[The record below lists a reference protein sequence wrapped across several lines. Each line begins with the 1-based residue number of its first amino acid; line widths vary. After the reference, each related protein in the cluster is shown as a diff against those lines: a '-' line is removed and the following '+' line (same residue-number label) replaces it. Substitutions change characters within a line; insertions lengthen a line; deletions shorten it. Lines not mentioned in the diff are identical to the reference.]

1 MKYKIL
7 GKTDLKV
14 SELGFGC
21 QSLGGGLYHR
31 DDKES
36 IRTLQKA
43 FDYGINFYDVSDH
56 HSLGNSEKL
65 LGKAFKDRRDK
76 VILTSKAGLMYS
88 QAGIFALKMRSLARP
103 ISSFL
108 QPIKNSLHYFRAT
121 QLHFNYSDD
130 YITQAVEKM
139 RKVLSTMNFPRDYAY
154 DFSGDY
160 EKTVRNQKQFSF
172 AILLTIVLI
181 YLVLASLFESYMQP
195 VLIMFAI
202 PLSIIGVALLLW
214 ITKKSISLGVW
225 IGIMILFGRVV
236 NGSIILVEKIN
247 TRRHGKNTILK
258 PLIGSCKERFQSIS
272 ITTTAIVLG
281 LIPMIISKDE
291 ASDMWKSLALTVVG
305 GEITGTTLTLFLVPM
320 AYLNLDKLTNYLT
333 MLSDKLSKQIEEF
346 MKTVSENVM
355 TLIKRK
361 KNKIQP
367 ASSVK

>member
-130 YITQAVEKM
+130 YITQAVEKSLIRLQTDYLDLFQLYKPSSQIIERGDFIETLEKLKTQGKIRYYGITCLTIEDALLCLKFSGISSIQVAVSLIDQEAIDKLIPRVKEKNLGFISRHPRAIGLLTKNHDDIM
-139 RKVLSTMNFPRDYAY
+139 GDSSAFPRKEYEERKEKAFKFQFLVKKDRTIAQASIQFVLQLDGISVVLPRAVNRDELDENVGALFAQPLSTDELMR
-154 DFSGDY
+154 
-160 EKTVRNQKQFSF
+160 
-172 AILLTIVLI
+172 I
-181 YLVLASLFESYMQP
+181 Y
-195 VLIMFAI
+195 
-202 PLSIIGVALLLW
+202 
-214 ITKKSISLGVW
+214 
-225 IGIMILFGRVV
+225 
-236 NGSIILVEKIN
+236 
-247 TRRHGKNTILK
+247 
-258 PLIGSCKERFQSIS
+258 
-272 ITTTAIVLG
+272 
-281 LIPMIISKDE
+281 
-291 ASDMWKSLALTVVG
+291 SLA
-305 GEITGTTLTLFLVPM
+305 
-320 AYLNLDKLTNYLT
+320 
-333 MLSDKLSKQIEEF
+333 
-346 MKTVSENVM
+346 
-355 TLIKRK
+355 
-361 KNKIQP
+361 
-367 ASSVK
+367 